1 MRINNIEYDIDSL
14 FEHSNIN
21 NSIEAARKLREA
33 TGITL
38 KEAFDILEKY
48 QIGIIDNNSDI
59 KTSSPRF
66 NLTPSSIKSKILLA
80 FLIPACVILIV
91 VFCNLLDPIK
101 PNTNSTIETTQKQSK
116 TESLTQHRKTTNA
129 TTTQTQRTTNASAPT
144 VEHRTGENIVGISN
158 KSLSGIQFAV
168 NKIQNNATDNL
179 KVSTINKDID
189 IEYYALAYAKLYIY
203 DKSQVH
209 AIINFTRNTTTSIK
223 KDENIIY
230 VNIYDYVNGEE
241 HDADLLFTGTPLQQY
256 FVYIDNGD
264 IEKVYV
270 ESNENNTKPYITT
283 TTSANENSTTQTQ
296 KTTNAPAPTVEHR
309 TGENIIGIS
318 DKSVSG
324 ISFSVSKVQNDVTG
338 NWRISTIAE
347 NIDIEYYA
355 LDYVKHYLHN
365 KSQVHAIVNFTRN
378 TTTSI
383 KKYGNIIYVD
393 IYDYVKG
400 EEHDANRLFTGTLLQ
415 QYFVYIDNGDI
426 EKID

>member
-1 MRINNIEYDIDSL
+1 M
-14 FEHSNIN
+14 
-21 NSIEAARKLREA
+21 
-33 TGITL
+33 
-38 KEAFDILEKY
+38 
-48 QIGIIDNNSDI
+48 
-59 KTSSPRF
+59 
-66 NLTPSSIKSKILLA
+66 
-80 FLIPACVILIV
+80 
-91 VFCNLLDPIK
+91 
-101 PNTNSTIETTQKQSK
+101 
-116 TESLTQHRKTTNA
+116 
-129 TTTQTQRTTNASAPT
+129 
-144 VEHRTGENIVGISN
+144 
-158 KSLSGIQFAV
+158 
-168 NKIQNNATDNL
+168 